1 MTSLPAAPPCR
12 TPHITLQC
20 TSLTRADVPAL
31 SMWVRL
37 VATARI
43 PSSVTDEH
51 SLRWS
56 SVSAVRPA
64 TAQTF
69 TLWKAL
75 TVACRAALVG
85 HAVHQLM

>member
-1 MTSLPAAPPCR
+1 MTSPHAAPLCR
-12 TPHITLQC
+12 TPLINLLC
-20 TSLTRADVPAL
+20 TSLTRTGVPAL

-69 TLWKAL
+69 TLREAL
-75 TVACRAALVG
+75 TMACRAALVG